1 MTRDGGDRRKD
12 DAAALRASESD
23 DDVAPGGLDVSPD
36 SDDERAPGVDAGRFR
51 SAVASAW
58 WQRVL
63 FEPAHYELTRFAVLR
78 LLGFVYFV
86 AFGSLAL
93 QVLPL
98 YGAHGLA
105 PIAIDVPALREQLG
119 PSAYWRY
126 PTLFWCSA
134 FTSDS
139 ALLAGAIAGTLLSVA
154 VLAGV
159 TNGGVFLV
167 MWILYGSYV
176 HGTRYFYWYGWEMQ
190 LLETGLLAV
199 FMCPW
204 RSVRPLPTERVP
216 VVTIWL
222 LKWIVFRVMI
232 GSALIKLRGDPC
244 WRDLTCLDYHF
255 ETQPNPNP
263 LSPFFH
269 FAPHAVHA
277 AGVVFTHFVE
287 LVVPWFAFG
296 TRRIRHAAGALL
308 VLLQATLIA
317 SGNLSFLNWL
327 TIVPALACFDDTAYA
342 FLVRLV
348 RSVVDG
354 VRAAATRPATRPPTE
369 PRLRTATRPPSRP
382 LAIAAAAYGVLVAI
396 LSVPVVFNLL
406 SSEQEM
412 NASFEPLAI
421 VNTYGAFGSV
431 DRTRTELILEGSSA
445 ETFPAEGDWHEYEL
459 PCMPGDPKRR
469 PCIVSPY
476 QHRLDWQMWFVG
488 NGMAQGAV
496 VEGEP
501 WFVHLLWQL
510 LSGEPAAKQLLAV
523 DPFPSAPPH
532 WLRGVLYRYEF
543 APLGNRD
550 GAWWTRRRLRV
561 VLRPIT
567 KEDAL
572 LRAYVEAQGWPDR

>member
-1 MTRDGGDRRKD
+1 MTRDGQGDGAR
-12 DAAALRASESD
+12 ESD

-36 SDDERAPGVDAGRFR
+36 SDGEGSQSEDVAPFR

-58 WQRVL
+58 WQRIL
-63 FEPAHYELTRFAVLR
+63 FEPAQYELTRFAVLR

-98 YGAHGLA
+98 YGSHGLA
-105 PIAIDVPALREQLG
+105 PIAMDLPSLREQVG
-119 PSAYWRY
+119 ASAYWRF
-126 PTLFWCSA
+126 PTLFWFGA
-134 FTSDS
+134 PDG
-139 ALLAGAIAGTLLSVA
+139 ALIAGAVGGTLLSLA

-159 TNGGVFLV
+159 TNGGVLLALWV
-167 MWILYGSYV
+167 LYGSYV

-204 RSVRPLPTERVP
+204 RTVRPWPAERVP
-216 VVTIWL
+216 VITIWL
-222 LKWIVFRVMI
+222 LKWIVFRVMV

-277 AGVVFTHFVE
+277 AGIVFTHFVE

-296 TRRIRHAAGALL
+296 TRRIRHAAGVLL
-308 VLLQATLIA
+308 VLLQVTLIA

-342 FLVRLV
+342 SLLRFV
-348 RSVVDG
+348 RSVAAR
-354 VRAAATRPATRPPTE
+354 VRGEARPVTYPVPGPATRPA
-369 PRLRTATRPPSRP
+369 SRP
-382 LAIAAAAYGVLVAI
+382 MAIAAAVYGVLVAI
-396 LSVPVVFNLL
+396 LSVPVVLNLL

-412 NASFEPLAI
+412 NASFEPLDL

-431 DRTRTELILEGSSA
+431 DRTRNELILEGSSA
-445 ETFPAEGDWHEYEL
+445 ETLPAEGDWREYEL

-469 PCIVSPY
+469 PCLVSPY

-488 NGMAQGAV
+488 NSMAQGAV
-496 VEGEP
+496 VEGDP

-510 LSGEPAAKQLLAV
+510 LSGEPAAKHLLAV
-523 DPFPSAPPH
+523 DPFPNAPPR
-532 WLRGVLYRYEF
+532 WIRGVLYRYEF

-550 GAWWTRRRLRV
+550 GAWWTRQRLRV

-567 KEDAL
+567 KDDSL

>member
-1 MTRDGGDRRKD
+1 MTRDDSSERVDGGRGGF
-12 DAAALRASESD
+12 AGESD
-23 DDVAPGGLDVSPD
+23 DDVAPGGVDISPD
-36 SDDERAPGVDAGRFR
+36 SAPDRAGEDDAGPFR
-51 SAVASAW
+51 SALASAW
-58 WQRVL
+58 WQRIL
-63 FEPAHYELTRFAVLR
+63 FEPAQYELTRFAVLR

-105 PIAIDVPALREQLG
+105 PIAIDLASLREQVG
-119 PSAYWRY
+119 ASAYWRF
-126 PTLFWCSA
+126 PTLFWFGA
-134 FTSDS
+134 FTSDG
-139 ALLAGAIAGTLLSVA
+139 ALLAGAVAGTLLSLA
-154 VLAGV
+154 LLAGV
-159 TNGGVFLV
+159 TNGAVLV
-167 MWILYGSYV
+167 ALWILYGSYV

-204 RSVRPLPTERVP
+204 RSVQPLPAERVP
-216 VVTIWL
+216 VLTIWL
-222 LKWIVFRVMI
+222 LKWVVFRVMV

-269 FAPHAVHA
+269 FAPHVVHA

-296 TRRIRHAAGALL
+296 TRRFRHTAGALL
-308 VLLQATLIA
+308 VFLQLTLIA

-342 FLVRLV
+342 FLLRLARPLIARVRPGWAPTL
-348 RSVVDG
+348 
-354 VRAAATRPATRPPTE
+354 ATRAT
-369 PRLRTATRPPSRP
+369 SRP
-382 LAIAAAAYGVLVAI
+382 MAIAAAVYGLLVAI
-396 LSVPVVFNLL
+396 LSVPVVLNLL

-412 NASFEPLAI
+412 NASFEPLDL

-431 DRTRTELILEGSSA
+431 DRTRNELILEGSSA
-445 ETFPAEGDWHEYEL
+445 ETPPAEDGWREYEL
-459 PCMPGDPKRR
+459 PCMPGNVKRR
-469 PCIVSPY
+469 PCLVSPY

-488 NGMAQGAV
+488 NRVAQGGP
-496 VEGEP
+496 VEGDP
-501 WFVHLLWQL
+501 WFVHFVWQL
-510 LSGEPAAKQLLAV
+510 LSGEPSAKRLLAV
-523 DPFPSAPPH
+523 DPFPGAPPR
-532 WLRGVLYRYEF
+532 WIRGVLYRYQF

-561 VLRPIT
+561 VLRPFT
-567 KEDAL
+567 REDPL
-572 LRAYVEAQGWPDR
+572 LRAYGQAQGWPDL

>member
-1 MTRDGGDRRKD
+1 MTRAGNGEGQGEGGADQ
-12 DAAALRASESD
+12 AAGLRASESD

-36 SDDERAPGVDAGRFR
+36 SDGEGSQSEDVAPFR

-58 WQRVL
+58 WQRIL
-63 FEPAHYELTRFAVLR
+63 FEPAQYELTRFAVLR

-98 YGAHGLA
+98 YGSHGLA
-105 PIAIDVPALREQLG
+105 PIAMDLPSLREQVG
-119 PSAYWRY
+119 ASAYWRF
-126 PTLFWCSA
+126 PTPFWFGA
-134 FTSDS
+134 PDG
-139 ALLAGAIAGTLLSVA
+139 ALIAGAVGGTLLSLA

-159 TNGGVFLV
+159 THGGVLLAL
-167 MWILYGSYV
+167 WLLYGSYV

-190 LLETGLLAV
+190 LLETGFLAV

-204 RSVRPLPTERVP
+204 RSLRPWPAERVP
-216 VVTIWL
+216 VITIWL
-222 LKWIVFRVMI
+222 LKWIVFRVMV

-296 TRRIRHAAGALL
+296 TRRIRHAAGVLL
-308 VLLQATLIA
+308 VLLQVLLIA

-342 FLVRLV
+342 SVLGFA
-348 RSVVDG
+348 RSVTAR
-354 VRAAATRPATRPPTE
+354 VRGGGARPVTHPVPRPAMRP
-369 PRLRTATRPPSRP
+369 ASRP
-382 LAIAAAAYGVLVAI
+382 MAIAAAVYGLLVAI
-396 LSVPVVFNLL
+396 LSVPVVLNLL
-406 SSEQEM
+406 SSDQEM
-412 NASFEPLAI
+412 NASFEPLDL

-431 DRTRTELILEGSSA
+431 DRTRNELILEGSSA
-445 ETFPAEGDWHEYEL
+445 ETLPAEDGWREYEL

-469 PCIVSPY
+469 PCFVSPY

-488 NGMAQGAV
+488 NGVAQGGP
-496 VEGEP
+496 VEGDP

-510 LSGEPAAKQLLAV
+510 LSGESEAKHLLAV
-523 DPFPSAPPH
+523 DPFPNAPPR
-532 WLRGVLYRYEF
+532 WIRGVLYRYEF

-567 KEDAL
+567 RADPL

>member
-1 MTRDGGDRRKD
+1 VRRPG
-12 DAAALRASESD
+12 SESD
-23 DDVAPGGLDVSPD
+23 DDVAPEGLDVSPD
-36 SDDERAPGVDAGRFR
+36 SGQGGAGGAQAPGER
-51 SAVASAW
+51 SDDDVLRGLLGPLRSAW
-58 WQRVL
+58 WQRIL
-63 FEPAHYELTRFAVLR
+63 FEPADYELTRFAVLR

-98 YGAHGLA
+98 YGEHGLA
-105 PIAIDVPALREQLG
+105 PIAIDLPSLREQVG
-119 PSAYWRY
+119 ANAYWRF
-126 PTLFWCSA
+126 PTLFWFGA
-134 FTSDS
+134 SDG
-139 ALLAGAIAGTLLSVA
+139 ALLAGAVGGTLLSFA

-159 TNGGVFLV
+159 TNGGVLLA

-204 RSVRPLPTERVP
+204 RSVRPLPAERVP

-296 TRRIRHAAGALL
+296 TRRIRHAAGVLL
-308 VLLQATLIA
+308 VLLQVTLIA

-327 TIVPALACFDDTAYA
+327 TIVAALACFDDTAYA
-342 FLVRLV
+342 FVLR
-348 RSVVDG
+348 R
-354 VRAAATRPATRPPTE
+354 TP
-369 PRLRTATRPPSRP
+369 RTATRPPSRP
-382 LAIAAAAYGVLVAI
+382 MRIAAAVYGVIVAI
-396 LSVPVVFNLL
+396 LSVPVVLNLL

-412 NASFEPLAI
+412 NASFEPFDL

-431 DRTRTELILEGSSA
+431 DRTRNELILEGSSA
-445 ETFPAEGDWHEYEL
+445 DRPPGDDGWREYEL
-459 PCMPGDPKRR
+459 PCMPGDVKRR
-469 PCIVSPY
+469 PCFVTPY

-488 NGMAQGAV
+488 NGVAQGGAV
-496 VEGEP
+496 EADP
-501 WFVHLLWQL
+501 WFVHFLWQL
-510 LSGEPAAKQLLAV
+510 LSGEPAAKHLLAV
-523 DPFPSAPPH
+523 DPFPNAPPR
-532 WLRGVLYRYEF
+532 WIRGVLYRYQF

-567 KEDAL
+567 KEDPS